1 MNNSKIIEKIKP
13 IIKKTWFKT
22 PYIKNKQKSYIEY
35 VQSRYDYSN
44 KPSIICSNCI
54 GGIIYHNLGMPFLSP
69 TINLWMPTSD
79 FIKFIRNIREYV
91 EEDLVLVS
99 TEKGYPIVSLKD
111 IIIHFN
117 HYKTFKEAKEKWNE
131 RKKRIDY
138 DNLYIIMGDNGLNY
152 EEIKQLKG
160 VQCKRLI
167 VFTAKDYS
175 EFDYTFQLKRYKNFD
190 YVGLF
195 ALRDIDGFR
204 EFEKAFD
211 YVAWINGESKYRNMF
226 EM

>member
-1 MNNSKIIEKIKP
+1 MNNGKIMEKTKS

-22 PYIKNKQKSYIEY
+22 PYISNKRKKYIEY
-35 VQSRYDYSN
+35 VQGRYDYSK

-54 GGIIYHNLGMPFLSP
+54 GGIIYHNLGMQFLSP
-69 TINLWMPTSD
+69 TINLWIPTND

-91 EEDLVLVS
+91 EEDLVLVNN
-99 TEKGYPIVSLKD
+99 KQGYPIVLLKD
-111 IIIHFN
+111 ITIHFN
-117 HYKTFKEAKEKWNE
+117 HYKTFEEAKQKWNE

-138 DNLYIIMGDNGLNY
+138 DNLYIMMGDNGLSY
-152 EEIKQLKG
+152 EDIKRLQN

-175 EFDYTFQLKRYKNFD
+175 ELDYTFQLKRYKD
-190 YVGLF
+190 ETHVGLF
-195 ALRDIDGFR
+195 ALKDIDGFR

-211 YVAWINGESKYRNMF
+211 YVSWLDWKREF
-226 EM
+226 ENTFKV